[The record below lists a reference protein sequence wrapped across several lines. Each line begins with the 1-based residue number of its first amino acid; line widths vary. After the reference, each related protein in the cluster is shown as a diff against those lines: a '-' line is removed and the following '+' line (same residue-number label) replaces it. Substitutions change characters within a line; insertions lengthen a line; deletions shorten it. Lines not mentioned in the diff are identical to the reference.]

1 MFDRKRLSVSPI
13 IPLHP
18 ISLSFLDPVLEASYR
33 VHSLPALRR
42 HCRLAIIVGLVLYAL
57 SSFLDSWYI
66 PAELLATVNVIRWT
80 AMGPAMLTLLYTFT
94 PRFARLHSI
103 PLALVGAYAAAG
115 IVTLLWIGSE
125 RVAIYYNAALVL
137 TILFTYTF
145 VGARFIHA
153 LSINLALVAVYNVIF
168 WQLHPYPTRLLLTH
182 DFFILCANMIGAFD
196 GYLSE
201 AQRRRLFFREQ
212 ELDQERRHHLERSL
226 HDRLTGLPNRELLHD
241 RLEQAIR
248 SAERQEQNAVGIF
261 IDLDDF
267 KPVNDTYGHDAGDHV
282 LQMVAQRLRHAVRDS
297 DTVARLG
304 GDEFFIVANNVP
316 DHAAVLALTA
326 TLLAELAEPIDLPGG
341 AQIPR
346 VQASLGFC
354 CFPYPQ
360 AGPADIVRRADQ
372 AMYRVKR
379 DGGAGAA
386 GNASDHG
393 EYLDRELSL
402 DER

>member
-13 IPLHP
+13 VPLHP
-18 ISLSFLDPVLEASYR
+18 ISLNFLDPALEASYR
-33 VHSLPALRR
+33 AHSLPALRR

-66 PAELLATVNVIRWT
+66 PQELLATVNVIRWM

-94 PRFARLHSI
+94 PRFERLNSI

-153 LSINLALVAVYNVIF
+153 LSINLALVAVYNLIF
-168 WQLHPYPTRLLLTH
+168 WQLHPFPTRLLLTH

-201 AQRRRLFFREQ
+201 VQRRRLFFREQ

-248 SAERQEQNAVGIF
+248 SAERQEQNADGII
-261 IDLDDF
+261 IDLDGF
-267 KPVNDTYGHDAGDHV
+267 KPVNATYGHDAGDHV
-282 LQMVAQRLRHAVRDS
+282 LQMVAKRLRHAVRDS

-304 GDEFFIVANNVP
+304 GDEFFIVATNVP
-316 DHAAVLALTA
+316 DQAAVLALTT
-326 TLLAELAEPIDLPGG
+326 TLIAELAQPINLPGDV
-341 AQIPR
+341 QIPR

-354 CFPYPQ
+354 CFPYPK
-360 AGPADIVRRADQ
+360 ASPGDIIRRADQ

-379 DGGAGAA
+379 LGGAAAA
-386 GNASDHG
+386 GNAWTHSERIDQ
-393 EYLDRELSL
+393 ELNL

>member
-354 CFPYPQ
+354 CFPY
-360 AGPADIVRRADQ
+360 
-372 AMYRVKR
+372 
-379 DGGAGAA
+379 
-386 GNASDHG
+386 
-393 EYLDRELSL
+393 
-402 DER
+402 